1 MAHRVINNAINDF
14 LRTLHSRPLLVTTGT
29 VTGFTL
35 VGLATWNIFGETKE
49 ECLKE
54 TLDKPMTLDEARV
67 RAMIENAQSSSWQQ
81 NLDNAGLAQDYVM
94 LPGRNQKLPPF
105 MKDIDRRSRE
115 ILRQQHQEFAKE
127 QKGKDTT
134 TTMWS

>member
-1 MAHRVINNAINDF
+1 
-14 LRTLHSRPLLVTTGT
+14 
-29 VTGFTL
+29 
-35 VGLATWNIFGETKE
+35 
-49 ECLKE
+49 
-54 TLDKPMTLDEARV
+54 MTLDEARV

-94 LPGRNQKLPPF
+94 LPGRHPKVPPF